1 MNGKTISLKRISYNL
16 STIMGTEPVQQLEE
30 ILKKSK
36 DVLILIPQNPN
47 GDSIGAAW
55 AFYFFLTKQ
64 NLNPTIA
71 VSDPFENISRFDFL
85 PRPKNLADN
94 LSGARDFI
102 LSFNTKH
109 NEITDVR
116 TERNENELRIYI
128 TPRQGSIDPR
138 DFSFIPAKFKYDLV
152 IALNSSDKET
162 LGKIYEE
169 NPDIFYEVPIVNIDH
184 HINNDKFGQINIIDI
199 TASSTCEILSG
210 LISSEIDENIS
221 NCLLSGIISAT
232 ESFQNKH
239 TTPKALQISANL
251 MDKGANQ
258 QNIIRHLYKTQ
269 PFNLLKL
276 WGRIMAQLKWNE
288 ELKLAWSSVSIEDFV
303 QSRSKPGD
311 IPFIIKKIQENYS
324 SGKIFLVLYNE
335 SEGKIKGLIKFSE
348 TEKIK
353 NAALI
358 FPGGEIRGDIYEFVS
373 ENKNIEDIEKEI
385 ISNLHKQSVF

>member
-1 MNGKTISLKRISYNL
+1 
-16 STIMGTEPVQQLEE
+16 MGTQPIQQLEE
-30 ILKKSK
+30 IIKKSK
-36 DVLILIPQNPN
+36 DILIFIPQNPD

-55 AFYFFLTKQ
+55 AFYFFLANQ
-64 NLNPTIA
+64 NLSPTIV
-71 VSDPFENISRFDFL
+71 VSDPFENIGRFDFL
-85 PRPKNLADN
+85 PRPKKLSYS

-116 TERNENELRIYI
+116 TERSAEELRIYI
-128 TPRQGSIDPR
+128 TPKQGSIDPR

-152 IALNSSDKET
+152 ITLNSSDKET

-169 NPDIFYEVPIVNIDH
+169 NPDIFYEVPVVNIDR

-210 LISSEIDENIS
+210 LFQNEIDENIS

-239 TTPKALQISANL
+239 TTPKSLQVSAML
-251 MDKGANQ
+251 MDKGADQ

-276 WGRIMAQLKWNE
+276 WGRLMAQLKWNE
-288 ELKLAWSSVSIEDFV
+288 ELRLAWSVVSIEDFV
-303 QSRSKPGD
+303 QSRSKPND

-324 SGKIFLVLYNE
+324 SGKIFLIIYNE
-335 SEGKIKGLIKFSE
+335 SPEKIKGIIKFSD

-353 NAALI
+353 NAQQI
-358 FPGGEIRGDIYEFVS
+358 VPGGEIKGDIYEFS
-373 ENKNIEDIEKEI
+373 ISNKDIADAEKEI
-385 ISNLHKQSVF
+385 IENLRKQSLL